1 MGLFVCIFIIVLL
14 TIMGLMVVN
23 EAKNGDTYVV
33 ELYLYGEYREQSQE
47 FKTYSDAEWHAKIVS
62 EGTIPY
68 RIKRLERI

>member
-1 MGLFVCIFIIVLL
+1 
-14 TIMGLMVVN
+14 MVVN